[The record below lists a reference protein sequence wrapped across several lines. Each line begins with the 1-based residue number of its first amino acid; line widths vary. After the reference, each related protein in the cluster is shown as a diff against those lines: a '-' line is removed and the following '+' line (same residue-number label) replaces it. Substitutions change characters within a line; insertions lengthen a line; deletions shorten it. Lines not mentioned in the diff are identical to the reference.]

1 MNAFSII
8 FLVALVALT
17 GFEIYKLVR
26 DIIKKRKKNNKKE
39 SEK

>member
-8 FLVALVALT
+8 FLIALVSLT

-26 DIIKKRKKNNKKE
+26 DIINKRKNNKKE
-39 SEK
+39 CD

>member
-8 FLVALVALT
+8 FLVALVSLT

-26 DIIKKRKKNNKKE
+26 DIINKRKNNKKE

>member
-26 DIIKKRKKNNKKE
+26 DIINKRKNNKKE

>member
-8 FLVALVALT
+8 FLVALVSLT

-26 DIIKKRKKNNKKE
+26 DIINKRKNKKKE

>member
-8 FLVALVALT
+8 FLIALVSLT

-26 DIIKKRKKNNKKE
+26 DIINKRKNNKKE
-39 SEK
+39 SDK

>member
-8 FLVALVALT
+8 FLVALVSLT

-26 DIIKKRKKNNKKE
+26 DIINKRKNNKKE
-39 SEK
+39 SDK

>member
-8 FLVALVALT
+8 FLVALVSLT

-26 DIIKKRKKNNKKE
+26 DIINRRKNNKKE

>member
-8 FLVALVALT
+8 FLVALVTLT

-26 DIIKKRKKNNKKE
+26 DIINKRKNNKKE

>member
-1 MNAFSII
+1 MNAFGII
-8 FLVALVALT
+8 FLVALVSLT

-26 DIIKKRKKNNKKE
+26 DIINKRKNNKKE

>member
-8 FLVALVALT
+8 FLIALVCLT

-26 DIIKKRKKNNKKE
+26 DIINKRKNNKKE

>member
-1 MNAFSII
+1 MKVFSILFVI
-8 FLVALVALT
+8 ALVVLT

-26 DIIKKRKKNNKKE
+26 DIIIKRKNNKKE

>member
-8 FLVALVALT
+8 FLIALVTLT

-26 DIIKKRKKNNKKE
+26 DIINKRKNNKKE

>member
-8 FLVALVALT
+8 FLIALVSLT

-26 DIIKKRKKNNKKE
+26 DIINKRKNNKKE

>member
-1 MNAFSII
+1 MKVFSILFVI
-8 FLVALVALT
+8 ALVTLT

-26 DIIKKRKKNNKKE
+26 DIIDKRKNNKKE

>member
-1 MNAFSII
+1 MNVFSII
-8 FLVALVALT
+8 FLVALVSLT

-26 DIIKKRKKNNKKE
+26 DIINKRKNNKKE